1 MMCGMVRV
9 RDYVPPVTCG
19 LQVPGRRTAADRRR
33 SPKMLRVLAGVRR
46 ASGGR
51 NRGGCSVCEQWHAS
65 RQAPRP
71 NPVPSPTWPGA
82 KPHLTRCLAPSD
94 PDTSHPVRGAA
105 PSIPPAP
112 PEHARKPFE
121 SIPVLATLC
130 SPIRA
135 VCGTIT
141 FAPKCRFGMRVI
153 KGISTTGHP
162 GVQHSAG

>member
-9 RDYVPPVTCG
+9 WDYVPPVTCG
-19 LQVPGRRTAADRRR
+19 LQVPGRRTAADSRR
-33 SPKMLRVLAGVRR
+33 SPKMLRAPASVRR
-46 ASGGR
+46 ASDGRDRGGR
-51 NRGGCSVCEQWHAS
+51 SACEQRHAP

-82 KPHLTRCLAPSD
+82 SPHLIRAP
-94 PDTSHPVRGAA
+94 PVPFGAPRR
-105 PSIPPAP
+105 PSLPLR
-112 PEHARKPFE
+112 PEHARKPVE

-141 FAPKCRFGMRVI
+141 FAPKCRFGMRAI